1 MLAPWIPGST
11 QVLGQ
16 SLHSTQ
22 EVLRQSP
29 NSTQEVLRNH
39 ARQPPLPSEAPTTVV
54 GLCLAQSAARL
65 NFEMAISLDVF
76 LEFFETI
83 VCSAFIYKLYYM

>member
-16 SLHSTQ
+16 SLHS
-22 EVLRQSP
+22 S
-29 NSTQEVLRNH
+29 QEVLRNH

-54 GLCLAQSAARL
+54 GVQLC
-65 NFEMAISLDVF
+65 
-76 LEFFETI
+76 
-83 VCSAFIYKLYYM
+83 

>member
-1 MLAPWIPGST
+1 M
-11 QVLGQ
+11 LGQ
-16 SLHSTQ
+16 SLH
-22 EVLRQSP
+22 
-29 NSTQEVLRNH
+29 STQEVLRNH

-76 LEFFETI
+76 FANNSL
-83 VCSAFIYKLYYM
+83 KLYCVLPLFTI

>member
-16 SLHSTQ
+16 SLHS
-22 EVLRQSP
+22 S
-29 NSTQEVLRNH
+29 QEVLRNH
-39 ARQPPLPSEAPTTVV
+39 ARQPPLPSEAPAGV

-65 NFEMAISLDVF
+65 NFEMAISLDFF
-76 LEFFETI
+76 LCQGFFDNI
-83 VCSAFIYKLYYM
+83 AFCLYL

>member
-1 MLAPWIPGST
+1 MLAAWIPGST

-16 SLHSTQ
+16 SLH
-22 EVLRQSP
+22 
-29 NSTQEVLRNH
+29 STQEVLRNH

-76 LEFFETI
+76 LANN
-83 VCSAFIYKLYYM
+83 SLKQ